1 MASQWR
7 RDNDDG
13 PADRSPHF
21 FKIILQNA
29 VQEGKLRIPDKF
41 VQKFGV
47 DLSDMAFL
55 TIPNGR
61 KWKVKLAQHA
71 GGVWFQNGWSEFA
84 SSHGVAVGH
93 LLVFK
98 YERNSQFHVLIFDA
112 TATEI
117 DYTLDDEQHVHHRIE
132 DDESDDSSVEIIKH
146 FYRGEGSGSAH
157 PKKDGGVAK
166 NLVIANAFKSENP
179 LFTVTMRP
187 SYINGKDRASLPQ
200 HIINYLPRDGFT
212 KDYTKASILP
222 VKLQIVDRLWPVKL
236 YIYERSGG
244 SSCVVS
250 AGWSAFVRENSLQVG
265 DVCVFELIMR
275 DGVVLNVHIFKC
287 QD

>member
-1 MASQWR
+1 MASQWW

-21 FKIILQNA
+21 FKIILPNA

-55 TIPNGR
+55 IIPNGR
-61 KWKVKLAQHA
+61 KWKVK
-71 GGVWFQNGWSEFA
+71 SEFA

-98 YERNSQFHVLIFDA
+98 YEGNSHFDVLIFDA
-112 TATEI
+112 TATKI
-117 DYTLDDEQHVHHRIE
+117 DYTLDDELQVHRIE

-146 FYRGEGSGSAH
+146 FYKGEGSGSAH
-157 PKKDGGVAK
+157 PKKDGGVAE
-166 NLVIANAFKSENP
+166 NPAIVNAFKSENP
-179 LFTVTMRP
+179 FFTVIIRP
-187 SYINGKDRASLPQ
+187 SYVNGKDRASLPQ
-200 HIINYLPRDGFT
+200 DIINYLPREGFT

-250 AGWSAFVRENSLQVG
+250 AGWFAFVRENSLRVG
-265 DVCVFELIMR
+265 DICVFELIMR
-275 DGVVLNVHIFKC
+275 DGVVLNIHIFKC

>member
-1 MASQWR
+1 MASQWQ

-13 PADRSPHF
+13 PTDRSPHF
-21 FKIILQNA
+21 FKIILLNA
-29 VQEGKLRIPDKF
+29 VQEGKLRIPAKF

-61 KWKVKLAQHA
+61 KWKVKLTQHA
-71 GGVWFQNGWSEFA
+71 EGVWFQNGWSEFA

-98 YERNSQFHVLIFDA
+98 YEGNSHFDVLIFDA
-112 TATEI
+112 TTTEI
-117 DYTLDDEQHVHHRIE
+117 DYTLDDELQVHRIE

-146 FYRGEGSGSAH
+146 FYRGKGSSL
-157 PKKDGGVAK
+157 
-166 NLVIANAFKSENP
+166 N
-179 LFTVTMRP
+179 
-187 SYINGKDRASLPQ
+187 SLPQ
-200 HIINYLPRDGFT
+200 DIINYLPREGFT
-212 KDYTKASILP
+212 KDYTKGSILP
-222 VKLQIVDRLWPVKL
+222 VKLQIVDRLRPVKI
-236 YIYERSGG
+236 YIYERRGG

-250 AGWSAFVRENSLQVG
+250 TGWSAFVRENGLRVG
-265 DVCVFELIMR
+265 DVYVFELIMR

-287 QD
+287 ED

>member
-1 MASQWR
+1 MLWR
-7 RDNDDG
+7 
-13 PADRSPHF
+13 F
-21 FKIILQNA
+21 FLQ
-29 VQEGKLRIPDKF
+29 RIPDKF

-98 YERNSQFHVLIFDA
+98 YEGNSQFHVLIFDA

-146 FYRGEGSGSAH
+146 FYRGEGSG
-157 PKKDGGVAK
+157 
-166 NLVIANAFKSENP
+166 
-179 LFTVTMRP
+179 
-187 SYINGKDRASLPQ
+187 
-200 HIINYLPRDGFT
+200 
-212 KDYTKASILP
+212 
-222 VKLQIVDRLWPVKL
+222 
-236 YIYERSGG
+236 
-244 SSCVVS
+244 
-250 AGWSAFVRENSLQVG
+250 
-265 DVCVFELIMR
+265 
-275 DGVVLNVHIFKC
+275 LNVTLL
-287 QD
+287 